1 MADLALLF
9 DQIRNHVTLTDAD
22 EALLRERIG
31 IRRYRKGQFVVQ
43 HGDVCRHESYV
54 VNGCLQQFFTD
65 ADGNDH
71 VVMFATEGWWIA
83 DLESF
88 LNGTPARFNVECLED
103 CVLAQFEST
112 VLEELYV
119 RIPALERFFRII
131 IQRAYISSQRRVVE
145 NVSMPAKDRYQAFAE
160 RYPLLIQRL
169 PQYRIA
175 SYLGMSRE
183 FLSKVR
189 KQLLDDL

>member
-1 MADLALLF
+1 MSDLAPLF
-9 DQIRNHVTLTDAD
+9 DHLRNHVTLTDAD
-22 EALLRERIG
+22 EALLRERVG
-31 IRRYRKGQFVVQ
+31 VRRYRKGQFVVQ
-43 HGDVCRHESYV
+43 HGDVCRHESFV
-54 VNGCLQQFFTD
+54 LHGCLQQFFTD

-103 CVLAQFEST
+103 CVLVQFERT
-112 VLEELYV
+112 VLEDLND

-131 IQRAYISSQRRVVE
+131 IQRAYIASQRRVVE
-145 NVSMPAKDRYQAFAE
+145 NVSMPAKERYQAFAE

-189 KQLLDDL
+189 KQLLDER

>member
-1 MADLALLF
+1 MSDLAPLF
-9 DQIRNHVTLTDAD
+9 DHLRNHVPLTEAD
-22 EALLRERIG
+22 EALLRERVG
-31 IRRYRKGQFVVQ
+31 IRRYRKGQFVTQ
-43 HGDVCRHESYV
+43 HGDVCRHESFV
-54 VNGCLQQFFTD
+54 LQGCLQQFFTD

-88 LNGTPARFNVECLED
+88 LNGTPARF
-103 CVLAQFEST
+103 
-112 VLEELYV
+112 
-119 RIPALERFFRII
+119 FRLI
-131 IQRAYISSQRRVVE
+131 IQRAYIASQRRVVE
-145 NVSMPAKDRYQAFAE
+145 NVSMPAKERYQAFAE

-189 KQLLDDL
+189 KQLLEDL